1 MADSQQPQLI
11 SSLLLP
17 ELDRQLKE
25 DNNLWPNV
33 KGVFAVT
40 VTKKRKA
47 VATW

>member
-1 MADSQQPQLI
+1 MAATQPPQLI
-11 SSLLLP
+11 STLLLP

-25 DNNLWPNV
+25 DSNLWPNV
-33 KGVFAVT
+33 KGLFAIT